1 MHILPFFALCDDMP
15 AMLVHAARQ
24 LSVHLYMLT
33 YMFMHKSCLLVCRP
47 YFNTTK
53 IWTLNPNLHLSPLD
67 TTFCWPFCL
76 LTFLPVCF
84 LVHLLSCLFAYLCL
98 PCLPPHVMLAISILL
113 VYFVPFALSTH
124 LFLSIACLLGSCS
137 CLCMYT
143 HRVRTY
149 GARAR
154 SPKRK
159 QKGRGCKHVNI
170 SQAAMFNRFR
180 GLASPIWLC
189 TLLNHLP
196 SSLLSL
202 LDGLYQVYHSSSSLE
217 YGDPYLLSCTYIWAI
232 LQGCRHLLSACI
244 VYDVCIYI
252 YLLAPSGVIVTI
264 HVT

>member
-1 MHILPFFALCDDMP
+1 M
-15 AMLVHAARQ
+15 
-24 LSVHLYMLT
+24 HLYMLA

-47 YFNTTK
+47 YFNTMK

-202 LDGLYQVYHSSSSLE
+202 LDGLY
-217 YGDPYLLSCTYIWAI
+217 
-232 LQGCRHLLSACI
+232 
-244 VYDVCIYI
+244 
-252 YLLAPSGVIVTI
+252 
-264 HVT
+264 